1 MTTEPTYYAV
11 VNDLIGGYDVSTFNK
26 PVGYYGPQ
34 EWTLGSFFSKETAEL
49 VANTLNAVQAIAD
62 AWNEYTDVIKDEQ
75 LGTMEWLSVVALL
88 DALAE
93 VTDDWVTDD

>member
-1 MTTEPTYYAV
+1 MMTTEPTYYAV

-26 PVGYYGPQ
+26 TVGDHGPQ

-62 AWNEYTDVIKDEQ
+62 AWKAYKNTPMSVGLVAFCEAFDDVAD
-75 LGTMEWLSVVALL
+75 LL
-88 DALAE
+88 DTLE
-93 VTDDWVTDD
+93 GEQS